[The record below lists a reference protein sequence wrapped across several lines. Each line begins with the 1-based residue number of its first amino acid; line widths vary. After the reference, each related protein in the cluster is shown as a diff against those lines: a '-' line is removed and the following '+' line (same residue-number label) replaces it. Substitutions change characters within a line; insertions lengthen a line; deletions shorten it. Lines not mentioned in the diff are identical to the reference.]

1 NQQMKDFKKAFGYI
15 FFFLVCIGL
24 HFLILRF
31 GLNSETDFSLVYIF
45 TGLVCALTL
54 ILIAEL
60 NAFFHKYLGFLFIGI
75 IAVKLVAAKVFMDN
89 SLDLDNGQ
97 LKFGFIILYLISL
110 VLITLF
116 TAKLLLHP

>member
-1 NQQMKDFKKAFGYI
+1 MTNFKKAAGYI
-15 FFFLVCIGL
+15 GFFLICIAV

-31 GLNSETDFSLVYIF
+31 GLQSSTDFSLIYIF

-54 ILIAEL
+54 FLIAEL
-60 NAFFHKYLGFLFIGI
+60 NNYFHKHLGFLFIGI

-89 SLDLDNGQ
+89 SIDLENAQ

-116 TAKLLLHP
+116 TAKLLLRPEK

>member
-1 NQQMKDFKKAFGYI
+1 MKSFKKAIGYI
-15 FFFLVCIGL
+15 LFFMCCIAV

-31 GLNSETDFSLVYIF
+31 GLNSESDFLWIYIF

-54 ILIAEL
+54 FLIAEL
-60 NAFFHKYLGFLFIGI
+60 NTYFHKHLGFLFIGI
-75 IAVKLVAAKVFMDN
+75 IAVKLVAAKIFMDN
-89 SLDLDNGQ
+89 SVDLDNAQ

-116 TAKLLLHP
+116 TAKLLLHPEK